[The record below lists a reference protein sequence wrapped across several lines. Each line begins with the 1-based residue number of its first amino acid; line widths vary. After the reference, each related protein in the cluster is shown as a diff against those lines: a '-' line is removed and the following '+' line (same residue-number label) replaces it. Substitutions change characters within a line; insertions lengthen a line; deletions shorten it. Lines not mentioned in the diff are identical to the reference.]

1 MRGNKYW
8 KQRIMMVK
16 VFFIHWAGHTS
27 THIEKLD
34 QGRLIVSIVW
44 KTRTGDAMR
53 KASVQMR
60 RLIRITLVWVS
71 LVGKPLVTLVIEI
84 QRSMAMDVMVPE
96 DTRMLVPWMVGTSL
110 QATSPRYH
118 LPP

>member
-1 MRGNKYW
+1 M
-8 KQRIMMVK
+8 MMVK

-34 QGRLIVSIVW
+34 QGRLMVSIVW
-44 KTRTGDAMR
+44 KTRTGEAMR
-53 KASVQMR
+53 KASVHMR
-60 RLIRITLVWVS
+60 MLIRITLVWVS
-71 LVGKPLVTLVIEI
+71 LVGKPLLTLVMESH
-84 QRSMAMDVMVPE
+84 RSIAMAVIVPE